1 MLRRLVPLLAAFAL
15 VFFAMPAAAQSSNG
29 LVRVIHASPD
39 APAVDV
45 FVDGTRVL
53 AGVEYTGVSNYLPV
67 PAGEHTFVVAPA
79 GAGVGGAVITATAN
93 VQAGAAYTVA
103 AIGQL
108 ANIQGK
114 IFADNLSAPAA
125 GNAHLRVL
133 HLSPDTPA
141 IDVKTQDNAVTLV
154 SNLAFPNA
162 AGPTPVAAGTYDL
175 KVTAA
180 GSTDSVIDLNDVVLQ
195 QGAVYDAIAFG
206 LFAGEGEQVLQV
218 VLVEYVASALPPT
231 GAADMPVAVL
241 AGVAVAVLASG
252 FVLRR
257 RWA

>member
-1 MLRRLVPLLAAFAL
+1 MLRRLVLLFAAFAL
-15 VFFAMPAAAQSSNG
+15 VFLAMPAGAQSGNG

-53 AGVEYTGVSNYLPV
+53 AGVEFKAVSNYLPV
-67 PAGEHTFVVAPA
+67 PAGEHTFQVAPA

-93 VQAGAAYTVA
+93 VQSGAAYTVA

-108 ANIQGK
+108 VNIEGK
-114 IFADNLSAPAA
+114 IFSDNLSAPAA
-125 GNAHLRVL
+125 GKADVRVL

-141 IDVKTQDNAVTLV
+141 VDLKTQDNAVTLV

-162 AGPTPVAAGTYDL
+162 AGPLPVDAGTYDL

-180 GSTDSVIDLNDVVLQ
+180 GSTDSVIDLDDVVLM
-195 QGAVYDAIAFG
+195 QGALYDAIAFG
-206 LFAGEGEQVLQV
+206 LFEGEGEQALEI
-218 VLVEYVASALPPT
+218 VLVEYVSSALPDT
-231 GAADMPVAVL
+231 GAADMPAALLV
-241 AGVAVAVLASG
+241 GVAVAILASG
-252 FVLRR
+252 MVLRR